1 MVAVVVVVMVV
12 VVVVMMVEVLAAF
25 CCSHI
30 RNYHCLLLLKHR
42 SLSDRH
48 PHTALVLSVSLL
60 QCFSRRNPGKRSSVN
75 LIWLILRF
83 CLKFYVSMVFVV
95 LFSFVKG
102 LIVQILSEV
111 RRVTERWLAETGQV
125 VVWW

>member
-1 MVAVVVVVMVV
+1 M
-12 VVVVMMVEVLAAF
+12 
-25 CCSHI
+25 
-30 RNYHCLLLLKHR
+30 K
-42 SLSDRH
+42 
-48 PHTALVLSVSLL
+48 
-60 QCFSRRNPGKRSSVN
+60 
-75 LIWLILRF
+75 LIWLIWRIY
-83 CLKFYVSMVFVV
+83 LKYYVSMVFVV